1 MIAPEA
7 VVTFERPE
15 GFRIV
20 TSFGFVRGEAVTP
33 RDFLRATFRT
43 IGTFI
48 GVAPGEYFTASER
61 ARAGSLAA
69 LLGEA
74 DRKGANG
81 VVRLHFDADERQ
93 DGSTRVLA
101 YGEAVLLEPAPGAFV
116 ERAAR

>member
-7 VVTFERPE
+7 VVTFERLE

-33 RDFLRATFRT
+33 GNFLRATFRT
-43 IGTFI
+43 LGSFI
-48 GVAPGEYFTASER
+48 GFGPVEYLTAAER
-61 ARAGSLAA
+61 ARSGSLAA

-74 DRKGANG
+74 ERKGANG
-81 VVRLHFDADERQ
+81 VVRLHFDASERQ

-101 YGEAVLLEPAPGAFV
+101 YGEAVLLEPMPGVFV
-116 ERAAR
+116 ERAAQ